1 MSFPPRGDEFYTHHP
16 QEVFQGELTN
26 MKAQLGRPTGLALV
40 LLFTLLATFLAMG
53 VFSVA
58 QAQTTPTRSFSSD
71 TVEAGGTLQVTITL
85 GVFNGQVVETLP
97 GGFTYVS
104 SSFDPAGNGTVTDEM
119 EPEIVFTVFGVN
131 SVTYTVM
138 APDPLPAGAQTFGGV
153 VRPIGSAA
161 AIIDGETSVNV
172 PGATNGGNGGGTD
185 EASSVT
191 LSSQEPGAAVRIEIS
206 ANAVAEVTPGEDIN
220 IKLASFDLP
229 ETMSESHVLFSG
241 AAGSYTGN
249 PSEARVSGGDTIIL
263 TVPSTLPNGNANP
276 TVLPAVTRSLS
287 SRALASPTPPL
298 AVCIPSRWAIWMPT
312 MRSRR

>member
-71 TVEAGGTLQVTITL
+71 TVEAGGTLEVTITL
-85 GVFNGQVVETLP
+85 GGFNGRVEETLP
-97 GGFTYVS
+97 VGFTYVS
-104 SSFDPAGNGTVTDEM
+104 SSFDPAANGTVTDEM
-119 EPEIVFTVFGVN
+119 EPEIIFTVFGVN

-138 APDPLPAGAQTFGGV
+138 APDPLPVGAQTFGGV
-153 VRPIGSAA
+153 VRPIGAAA
-161 AIIDGETSVNV
+161 AIIGGETSVND
-172 PGATNGGNGGGTD
+172 PTD
-185 EASSVT
+185 TGSSDPEESIT
-191 LSSQEPGAAVRIEIS
+191 LSSQEPGAAVRIEIE
-206 ANAVAEVTPGEDIN
+206 ADAGDKVTPGEDIN
-220 IKLASFDLP
+220 IKLKSFDLP

-249 PSEARVSGGDTIIL
+249 PSEARISGGDTIIL
-263 TVPSTLPNGNANP
+263 TVPSTLPNGEAN
-276 TVLPAVTRSLS
+276 TQRCY
-287 SRALASPTPPL
+287 RPL
-298 AVCIPSRWAIWMPT
+298 QGRYQAERWHHQPHRW
-312 MRSRR
+312 RYVYRRGGRYG